1 MILLIFI
8 HNNFVFQNSSVR
20 IFTWTLIEGQLTMSS
35 TVIGIPREIKTDER
49 RVSLTPKAAEMII
62 NNGNKVVVQS
72 GAGEGAGFENTQ
84 YEKAGA
90 KIVETAE
97 DVFKES
103 KIIVKVKEPQE
114 NERRLLTPEHT
125 LFTYLH
131 LAADKKQT
139 EDLISSNS
147 TCIAFETVTDDK
159 GSLPLLTPMSAI
171 AGRMSIQAGAHC
183 LEAKQGGTGVLL
195 AGAPGAEPGKVVVI
209 GCGVVGSNA
218 VEIAVGM
225 GAEVIVLDRDQKIL
239 DSMDEKYSGKVK
251 TIFSNE
257 SDLVAEVLNADLII
271 GAVLLPGA
279 KAPKLVN
286 KKMVS
291 EMKPG
296 SVIVDVAIDQGGCV
310 ETAHPTTHSDPTF
323 VIDGVVHYCVA
334 NMPGAVPR
342 TATISL
348 TNTILPY
355 VLTLASEGVREALVS
370 NPNFLKGLNVC
381 AGKICEPS
389 VSETHNL
396 DYMDPAEALSLSL
409 N

>member
-1 MILLIFI
+1 
-8 HNNFVFQNSSVR
+8 
-20 IFTWTLIEGQLTMSS
+20 MSS
-35 TVIGIPREIKTDER
+35 TVIGIPTEIKTDER
-49 RVSLTPKAAEMII
+49 RVSLTPMAVGEITS
-62 NNGNKVVVQS
+62 NGSQVVVQS
-72 GAGEGAGFENTQ
+72 GAGEGAGFGNNQ

-114 NERRLLTPEHT
+114 DERKLLTPEHT

-147 TCIAFETVTDDK
+147 TCIAFETVTDDQ

-183 LEAKQGGTGVLL
+183 LEAKQGGAGVLL
-195 AGAPGAEPGKVVVI
+195 AGAPGAEPGRVVVI

-239 DSMDEKYSGKVK
+239 DSIDEKYSRKVK
-251 TIFSNE
+251 TVFSNE
-257 SDLVAEVLNADLII
+257 SDLVSEVLKADLTI

-286 KKMVS
+286 KEMVS
-291 EMKPG
+291 EMKSG

-323 VIDGVVHYCVA
+323 IIDEVVHYCVA

-355 VLTLASEGVREALVS
+355 VLTLASEGVKEALVS
-370 NPNFLKGLNVC
+370 NPNFLNGLNIH
-381 AGKICEPS
+381 AGKICEPA
-389 VSETHNL
+389 VAEAHNL

-409 N
+409 G

>member
-1 MILLIFI
+1 
-8 HNNFVFQNSSVR
+8 
-20 IFTWTLIEGQLTMSS
+20 MSS
-35 TVIGIPREIKTDER
+35 TVIGIPTEIKTDER
-49 RVSLTPKAAEMII
+49 RVSLTPMAVGEITS
-62 NNGNKVVVQS
+62 NGSQVVVQS
-72 GAGEGAGFENTQ
+72 GAGEGAGFGNNQ

-114 NERRLLTPEHT
+114 GERKLLTPEHT

-147 TCIAFETVTDDK
+147 TCIAFETVSDDR

-183 LEAKQGGTGVLL
+183 LEAKQGGAGVLL
-195 AGAPGAEPGKVVVI
+195 AGAPGAEPGRVVVI

-225 GAEVIVLDRDQKIL
+225 GAEVIVLDRDQKTL
-239 DSMDEKYSGKVK
+239 DSIDEKYSGKVK
-251 TIFSNE
+251 TVFSNE
-257 SDLVAEVLNADLII
+257 SDLVSEVLKADLTI

-286 KKMVS
+286 KEMVS

-323 VIDGVVHYCVA
+323 VIDEVVHYCVA

-355 VLTLASEGVREALVS
+355 VLTLASEGVKEALVS
-370 NPNFLKGLNVC
+370 NPNFLNGLNIH
-381 AGKICEPS
+381 AGKICEPA
-389 VSETHNL
+389 VAEAHNL

>member
-1 MILLIFI
+1 
-8 HNNFVFQNSSVR
+8 
-20 IFTWTLIEGQLTMSS
+20 MSS
-35 TVIGIPREIKTDER
+35 TVIGIPTEIKTDER
-49 RVSLTPKAAEMII
+49 RVSLTPMAVGEITS
-62 NNGNKVVVQS
+62 NGSQVVVQS
-72 GAGEGAGFENTQ
+72 GAGEGAGFSNNQ

-114 NERRLLTPEHT
+114 NERKLLTPEHT

-147 TCIAFETVTDDK
+147 TCIAFETVTDDQ

-183 LEAKQGGTGVLL
+183 LEAKQGGAGVLL
-195 AGAPGAEPGKVVVI
+195 AGAPGAEPGRVVVI

-225 GAEVIVLDRDQKIL
+225 GAEVIVLDRDQKTL
-239 DSMDEKYSGKVK
+239 DSIDEKYSRKVK
-251 TIFSNE
+251 TVFSNE
-257 SDLVAEVLNADLII
+257 SDLVSEVLKADLTI

-286 KKMVS
+286 KEMVS
-291 EMKPG
+291 EMKSG

-323 VIDGVVHYCVA
+323 VIDEVVHYCVA

-355 VLTLASEGVREALVS
+355 VLTLASEGVKEALVS
-370 NPNFLKGLNVC
+370 NPNFLNGLNIH
-381 AGKICEPS
+381 AGKICEPA
-389 VSETHNL
+389 VAEAHNL
-396 DYMDPAEALSLSL
+396 DYIDPAGALSLSL

>member
-1 MILLIFI
+1 
-8 HNNFVFQNSSVR
+8 
-20 IFTWTLIEGQLTMSS
+20 MSS
-35 TVIGIPREIKTDER
+35 TIIGIPTEIKTDER
-49 RVSLTPKAAEMII
+49 RVSLTPNAVEEITSK
-62 NNGNKVVVQS
+62 GSQVVVQS
-72 GAGEGAGFENTQ
+72 GAGGGAGFDNNQ

-114 NERRLLTPEHT
+114 DERKLLTPEHT

-147 TCIAFETVTDDK
+147 TCIAFETVTDDQ

-183 LEAKQGGTGVLL
+183 LEARQGGNGVLL
-195 AGAPGAEPGKVVVI
+195 AGAPGAGPGRVVVI

-239 DSMDEKYSGKVK
+239 DSIDEKYSGKVK

-257 SDLVAEVLNADLII
+257 SNLVSEVLKADLTI

-286 KKMVS
+286 KEMIS
-291 EMKPG
+291 EMKSG

-323 VIDGVVHYCVA
+323 VIDEVVHYCVA

-355 VLTLASEGVREALVS
+355 VLTLASEGVKDALVS
-370 NPNFLKGLNVC
+370 NSNFLKGLNVC
-381 AGKICEPS
+381 AGKICEPA
-389 VSETHNL
+389 VAEVHNL
-396 DYMDPAEALSLSL
+396 DYVDPAEALSFSM

>member
-1 MILLIFI
+1 
-8 HNNFVFQNSSVR
+8 
-20 IFTWTLIEGQLTMSS
+20 MSS
-35 TVIGIPREIKTDER
+35 TVIGIPTEIKTDEK
-49 RVSLTPKAAEMII
+49 RVSLTPKEAEKII
-62 NNGNKVVVQS
+62 SNGNKVVVQS
-72 GAGEGAGFENTQ
+72 GAGEGAGFDNNQ

-114 NERRLLTPEHT
+114 NERKLLTPEHT

-147 TCIAFETVTDDK
+147 TCIAFETVTDDQ

-195 AGAPGAEPGKVVVI
+195 AGAPGAEPGRVLVI

-257 SDLVAEVLNADLII
+257 SDLVSEVLNADLVI

-355 VLTLASEGVREALVS
+355 VLTLASEGVRGALVS
-370 NPNFLKGLNVC
+370 NPNFLNGLNVC

-396 DYMDPAEALSLSL
+396 DYMNPTEALFLSL

>member
-1 MILLIFI
+1 
-8 HNNFVFQNSSVR
+8 
-20 IFTWTLIEGQLTMSS
+20 
-35 TVIGIPREIKTDER
+35 
-49 RVSLTPKAAEMII
+49 
-62 NNGNKVVVQS
+62 
-72 GAGEGAGFENTQ
+72 
-84 YEKAGA
+84 
-90 KIVETAE
+90 
-97 DVFKES
+97 
-103 KIIVKVKEPQE
+103 VKVKEPQE
-114 NERRLLTPEHT
+114 DERKLLTPEHT

-147 TCIAFETVTDDK
+147 TCIAFETVTDDQ

-183 LEAKQGGTGVLL
+183 LETRQGGAGVLL
-195 AGAPGAEPGKVVVI
+195 AGAPGAEPGRVVVI

-225 GAEVIVLDRDQKIL
+225 GAEVIVLDRDQKTL
-239 DSMDEKYSGKVK
+239 DSIDEKYSRKVK
-251 TIFSNE
+251 TVFSNE
-257 SDLVAEVLNADLII
+257 SDLVSEVLKADLTI

-286 KKMVS
+286 KEMVS
-291 EMKPG
+291 EMKSG

-323 VIDGVVHYCVA
+323 IIDEVVHYCVA

-355 VLTLASEGVREALVS
+355 VLTLASEGVKEALVS
-370 NPNFLKGLNVC
+370 NPNFLNGLNIH
-381 AGKICEPS
+381 AGKICEPA
-389 VSETHNL
+389 VAEAHNL

-409 N
+409 G

>member
-1 MILLIFI
+1 MP
-8 HNNFVFQNSSVR
+8 
-20 IFTWTLIEGQLTMSS
+20 S
-35 TVIGIPREIKTDER
+35 TVIGIPTEIKTDER
-49 RVSLTPKAAEMII
+49 RVSLTPMAVGEITS
-62 NNGNKVVVQS
+62 NGSQVVVQS
-72 GAGEGAGFENTQ
+72 GAGEGAGFGNNQ

-90 KIVETAE
+90 KVVETAE

-114 NERRLLTPEHT
+114 NERKLLTPEHT

-147 TCIAFETVTDDK
+147 TCIAFETVTDDQ

-183 LEAKQGGTGVLL
+183 LEARQGGTGVLL
-195 AGAPGAEPGKVVVI
+195 AGAPGAEPGRVVVI

-225 GAEVIVLDRDQKIL
+225 GAEVIVLDRDQKVL
-239 DSMDEKYSGKVK
+239 DSIDEKYSRKVK
-251 TIFSNE
+251 TVFSNE
-257 SDLVAEVLNADLII
+257 SDLVSEVLKADLTI

-286 KKMVS
+286 KEMVS
-291 EMKPG
+291 EMKSG

-310 ETAHPTTHSDPTF
+310 ETARPTTHSDPTF
-323 VIDGVVHYCVA
+323 VIDEVVHYCVA

-355 VLTLASEGVREALVS
+355 VLTLASEGVKEALVS
-370 NPNFLKGLNVC
+370 NPNFLNGLNIH
-381 AGKICEPS
+381 AGKICEPA
-389 VSETHNL
+389 VAEAHNL
-396 DYMDPAEALSLSL
+396 DYIDPAGALSLSL

>member
-1 MILLIFI
+1 
-8 HNNFVFQNSSVR
+8 
-20 IFTWTLIEGQLTMSS
+20 MSS
-35 TVIGIPREIKTDER
+35 TVIGIPTEIKTDER
-49 RVSLTPKAAEMII
+49 RVSLTPMAVGEITS
-62 NNGNKVVVQS
+62 NGSQVVVQS
-72 GAGEGAGFENTQ
+72 GAGEGAGFSNNQ

-114 NERRLLTPEHT
+114 DERNLLTPEHT

-147 TCIAFETVTDDK
+147 TCIAFETVTDDQ

-183 LEAKQGGTGVLL
+183 LEARQGGAGVLL
-195 AGAPGAEPGKVVVI
+195 AGAPGAEPGRVVVI

-225 GAEVIVLDRDQKIL
+225 GAEVIVLDRDQKTL
-239 DSMDEKYSGKVK
+239 DSIDEKYSGKVK
-251 TIFSNE
+251 TVFSNE
-257 SDLVAEVLNADLII
+257 NDLVSEVLKADLTI

-286 KKMVS
+286 KEMVS
-291 EMKPG
+291 EMKSG

-323 VIDGVVHYCVA
+323 VIDEVVHYCVA

-355 VLTLASEGVREALVS
+355 VLTLASEGVKESLVS
-370 NPNFLKGLNVC
+370 NPNFLNGLNIH
-381 AGKICEPS
+381 AGKICEPA
-389 VSETHNL
+389 VAEAHNL
-396 DYMDPAEALSLSL
+396 DYMDPAEALSLPS

>member
-1 MILLIFI
+1 
-8 HNNFVFQNSSVR
+8 
-20 IFTWTLIEGQLTMSS
+20 MSS
-35 TVIGIPREIKTDER
+35 TVIGIPTEIKTDER
-49 RVSLTPKAAEMII
+49 RVSLTPMAVGEITS
-62 NNGNKVVVQS
+62 NGSQVVVQS
-72 GAGEGAGFENTQ
+72 GAGEGAGFGNNQ

-114 NERRLLTPEHT
+114 GERELLTSEHA

-147 TCIAFETVTDDK
+147 TCIAFETVTDDE

-183 LEAKQGGTGVLL
+183 LEAKQGGAGVLL
-195 AGAPGAEPGKVVVI
+195 AGAPGAEPGRVVVI

-225 GAEVIVLDRDQKIL
+225 GAEVIVLDRDQKTL
-239 DSMDEKYSGKVK
+239 DSIDEKYSGKVK
-251 TIFSNE
+251 TVFSNE
-257 SDLVAEVLNADLII
+257 SDLVSEVLKADLTI

-286 KKMVS
+286 KEMVS
-291 EMKPG
+291 EMKSG

-310 ETAHPTTHSDPTF
+310 ETARPTTHSDPTF
-323 VIDGVVHYCVA
+323 IVDEVVHYCVA

-355 VLTLASEGVREALVS
+355 VLTLASEGVKEALVS
-370 NPNFLKGLNVC
+370 NPNFLNGLNIH
-381 AGKICEPS
+381 AGQICES
-389 VSETHNL
+389 AVAEAHNL
-396 DYMDPAEALSLSL
+396 DYVDPTEALSRL
-409 N
+409 

>member
-1 MILLIFI
+1 
-8 HNNFVFQNSSVR
+8 
-20 IFTWTLIEGQLTMSS
+20 MSS
-35 TVIGIPREIKTDER
+35 TVIGIPTEIKTDER
-49 RVSLTPKAAEMII
+49 RVSLTPMAVGEITS
-62 NNGNKVVVQS
+62 NGSQVVVQS
-72 GAGEGAGFENTQ
+72 GAGEGAGFSNNQ

-114 NERRLLTPEHT
+114 DERNLLTPEHT

-147 TCIAFETVTDDK
+147 TCIAFETVTDDQ

-183 LEAKQGGTGVLL
+183 LEARQGGAGVLL
-195 AGAPGAEPGKVVVI
+195 AGAPGAEPGRVVVI

-225 GAEVIVLDRDQKIL
+225 GAEVIVLDRDQKTL
-239 DSMDEKYSGKVK
+239 DYIDEKYSGKVK
-251 TIFSNE
+251 TVFSNE
-257 SDLVAEVLNADLII
+257 NDLVSEVLKADLTI

-286 KKMVS
+286 KEMVS
-291 EMKPG
+291 EMKSG

-323 VIDGVVHYCVA
+323 VIDEVVHYCVA

-355 VLTLASEGVREALVS
+355 VLTLASEGVKESLVS
-370 NPNFLKGLNVC
+370 NPNFLNGLNIH
-381 AGKICEPS
+381 AGKICEPA
-389 VSETHNL
+389 VAEAHNL

>member
-1 MILLIFI
+1 
-8 HNNFVFQNSSVR
+8 
-20 IFTWTLIEGQLTMSS
+20 MSS
-35 TVIGIPREIKTDER
+35 TVIGIPTEIKTDER
-49 RVSLTPKAAEMII
+49 RVSLTPMAVGEITS
-62 NNGNKVVVQS
+62 NGSQVVVQS
-72 GAGEGAGFENTQ
+72 GAGEGAGFGNNQ

-114 NERRLLTPEHT
+114 GERKLLTPEHT

-147 TCIAFETVTDDK
+147 TCIAFETVTDDQ

-183 LEAKQGGTGVLL
+183 LEARQGGAGVLL
-195 AGAPGAEPGKVVVI
+195 AGAPGAEPGRVVVI

-225 GAEVIVLDRDQKIL
+225 GAEVIVLDRDQKTL
-239 DSMDEKYSGKVK
+239 DSIDEKYSGKVK
-251 TIFSNE
+251 TVFSNE
-257 SDLVAEVLNADLII
+257 NDLVSEVLKADLTI

-286 KKMVS
+286 KEMVS
-291 EMKPG
+291 EMKSG

-323 VIDGVVHYCVA
+323 VIDEVVHYCVA

-355 VLTLASEGVREALVS
+355 VLTLASEGVKESLVS
-370 NPNFLKGLNVC
+370 NPNFLNGLNIH
-381 AGKICEPS
+381 AGKICEPA
-389 VSETHNL
+389 VAEAHNL

>member
-1 MILLIFI
+1 
-8 HNNFVFQNSSVR
+8 
-20 IFTWTLIEGQLTMSS
+20 MSS
-35 TVIGIPREIKTDER
+35 TVIGIPTEIKTDER
-49 RVSLTPKAAEMII
+49 RVSLTPMAVGEITS
-62 NNGNKVVVQS
+62 NGSQVVVQS
-72 GAGEGAGFENTQ
+72 GAGEGAGFGNNQ

-114 NERRLLTPEHT
+114 DERKLLTPEHT

-147 TCIAFETVTDDK
+147 TCIAFETVTDDQ

-183 LEAKQGGTGVLL
+183 LEAKQGGAGVLL
-195 AGAPGAEPGKVVVI
+195 AGAPGAEPGRVVVI

-239 DSMDEKYSGKVK
+239 DSIDEKYSRKVK
-251 TIFSNE
+251 TVFSNE
-257 SDLVAEVLNADLII
+257 SDLVSEVLKADLTI

-286 KKMVS
+286 KEMVS
-291 EMKPG
+291 EMKSG

-323 VIDGVVHYCVA
+323 IIDEVVHYCVA

-355 VLTLASEGVREALVS
+355 VLTLASEGVKEALVS
-370 NPNFLKGLNVC
+370 NPNFLNGLNVH
-381 AGKICEPS
+381 AGKICEPA
-389 VSETHNL
+389 VAEAHNL

-409 N
+409 S

>member
-1 MILLIFI
+1 MP
-8 HNNFVFQNSSVR
+8 
-20 IFTWTLIEGQLTMSS
+20 S
-35 TVIGIPREIKTDER
+35 TVIGIPTEIKTDER
-49 RVSLTPKAAEMII
+49 RVSLTPMAVGEITS
-62 NNGNKVVVQS
+62 NGSQVVVQS
-72 GAGEGAGFENTQ
+72 GAGEGAGFGNNQ

-90 KIVETAE
+90 KVVETAE

-114 NERRLLTPEHT
+114 NERKLLTPEHT

-147 TCIAFETVTDDK
+147 TCIAFETVTDDQ

-183 LEAKQGGTGVLL
+183 LEARQGGAGVLL
-195 AGAPGAEPGKVVVI
+195 AGAPGAEPGRVVVI

-225 GAEVIVLDRDQKIL
+225 GAEVIVLDRDQKTL
-239 DSMDEKYSGKVK
+239 DSIDEKYSRKVK
-251 TIFSNE
+251 TVFSNE
-257 SDLVAEVLNADLII
+257 SDLVSEVLKADLTI

-286 KKMVS
+286 KEMVS
-291 EMKPG
+291 EMKSG

-310 ETAHPTTHSDPTF
+310 ETARPTTHSDPTF
-323 VIDGVVHYCVA
+323 VIDEVVHYCVA

-355 VLTLASEGVREALVS
+355 VLTLASEGVKEALVS
-370 NPNFLKGLNVC
+370 NPNFLNGLNIH
-381 AGKICEPS
+381 AGKICEPA
-389 VSETHNL
+389 VAEAPNL
-396 DYMDPAEALSLSL
+396 DYIDPAGALSLSL

>member
-1 MILLIFI
+1 
-8 HNNFVFQNSSVR
+8 
-20 IFTWTLIEGQLTMSS
+20 MSS
-35 TVIGIPREIKTDER
+35 TVIGIPTEIKTDER
-49 RVSLTPKAAEMII
+49 RVSLTPMAVGEITS
-62 NNGNKVVVQS
+62 NGSQVVVQS
-72 GAGEGAGFENTQ
+72 GAGEGAGFSNNQ

-114 NERRLLTPEHT
+114 DERNLLTPEHT

-147 TCIAFETVTDDK
+147 TCIAFETVTDDQ

-183 LEAKQGGTGVLL
+183 LETRQGGAGVLL
-195 AGAPGAEPGKVVVI
+195 AGAPGAEPGRVVVI

-225 GAEVIVLDRDQKIL
+225 GAEVIVLDRDQKTL
-239 DSMDEKYSGKVK
+239 DSIDEKYSGKVK
-251 TIFSNE
+251 TVFSNE
-257 SDLVAEVLNADLII
+257 NDLVSEVLKADLTI

-286 KKMVS
+286 KEMVS
-291 EMKPG
+291 EMKSG

-323 VIDGVVHYCVA
+323 VIDEVVHYCVA

-355 VLTLASEGVREALVS
+355 VLTLASEGVKEALVS
-370 NPNFLKGLNVC
+370 NPNFLNGLNIH
-381 AGKICEPS
+381 AGKICEPA
-389 VSETHNL
+389 VAEAHNL
-396 DYMDPAEALSLSL
+396 DYMDPAEALSLPL

>member
-1 MILLIFI
+1 
-8 HNNFVFQNSSVR
+8 
-20 IFTWTLIEGQLTMSS
+20 MSS
-35 TVIGIPREIKTDER
+35 TVIGIPTEIKTDER
-49 RVSLTPKAAEMII
+49 RVSLTPMAVGEITS
-62 NNGNKVVVQS
+62 NGSQVVVQS
-72 GAGEGAGFENTQ
+72 GAGEGAGFGNNQ

-114 NERRLLTPEHT
+114 GERELLTSEHA

-147 TCIAFETVTDDK
+147 TCIAFETVTDDE

-183 LEAKQGGTGVLL
+183 LEAKQGGAGVLL
-195 AGAPGAEPGKVVVI
+195 AGAPGAEPGRVVVI

-225 GAEVIVLDRDQKIL
+225 GAEVIVLDRDQKTL
-239 DSMDEKYSGKVK
+239 DSIDEKYSGKVK
-251 TIFSNE
+251 TVFSNE
-257 SDLVAEVLNADLII
+257 SDLVSEVLKADLTI

-286 KKMVS
+286 KEMVS
-291 EMKPG
+291 EMKSG

-310 ETAHPTTHSDPTF
+310 ETARPTTHSDPTF
-323 VIDGVVHYCVA
+323 IVDEVVHYCVA
-334 NMPGAVPR
+334 NMPGAVTR
-342 TATISL
+342 TATNSL

-355 VLTLASEGVREALVS
+355 VLTLASEGVKEALVS
-370 NPNFLKGLNVC
+370 NPNFLNGLNIH
-381 AGKICEPS
+381 AGQICES
-389 VSETHNL
+389 AVAEAHNL
-396 DYMDPAEALSLSL
+396 DYMDPTEALSRL
-409 N
+409 

>member
-1 MILLIFI
+1 
-8 HNNFVFQNSSVR
+8 
-20 IFTWTLIEGQLTMSS
+20 MSS
-35 TVIGIPREIKTDER
+35 TVIGIPTEIKTDER
-49 RVSLTPKAAEMII
+49 RVSLTPMAVGEITS
-62 NNGNKVVVQS
+62 NGSQVVVQS
-72 GAGEGAGFENTQ
+72 GAGEGAGFSNNQ

-114 NERRLLTPEHT
+114 DERNLLTPEHT

-147 TCIAFETVTDDK
+147 TCIAFETVTDDQ

-183 LEAKQGGTGVLL
+183 LEARQGGAGVLL
-195 AGAPGAEPGKVVVI
+195 AGAPGAEPGRVVVI

-225 GAEVIVLDRDQKIL
+225 GAEVIVLDRDQKTL
-239 DSMDEKYSGKVK
+239 DSIDEKYSGKVK
-251 TIFSNE
+251 TVFSNE
-257 SDLVAEVLNADLII
+257 NDLVSEVLKADLTI

-286 KKMVS
+286 KEMVS
-291 EMKPG
+291 EMKSG

-323 VIDGVVHYCVA
+323 VIDEVVHYCVA

-355 VLTLASEGVREALVS
+355 VLTLASEGVKESLVS
-370 NPNFLKGLNVC
+370 NPNFLNGLNIH
-381 AGKICEPS
+381 AGKICEPA
-389 VSETHNL
+389 VAEAHNL
-396 DYMDPAEALSLSL
+396 DYMDPAEALSLPL

>member
-1 MILLIFI
+1 
-8 HNNFVFQNSSVR
+8 
-20 IFTWTLIEGQLTMSS
+20 MSS
-35 TVIGIPREIKTDER
+35 TVIGIPAEIKTDER
-49 RVSLTPKAAEMII
+49 RVSLTPMAVGEIT
-62 NNGNKVVVQS
+62 NNGSQVVVQS
-72 GAGEGAGFENTQ
+72 GAGEGAGFDNNQ

-103 KIIVKVKEPQE
+103 KLIVKVKEPQE
-114 NERRLLTPEHT
+114 NECKLLTPEHT

-139 EDLISSNS
+139 DDLMSSNS
-147 TCIAFETVTDDK
+147 TCIAFETVTDDQ

-183 LEAKQGGTGVLL
+183 LEARQGGTGVLL
-195 AGAPGAEPGKVVVI
+195 AGAPGAEPGRVVVL

-225 GAEVIVLDRDQKIL
+225 GAEVIVLDRNQKIL
-239 DSMDEKYSGKVK
+239 DVIDEKYSGKVK

-257 SDLVAEVLNADLII
+257 SDLVSEVLKADLTI

-286 KKMVS
+286 KEMVS

-323 VIDGVVHYCVA
+323 VIDEVVHYCVA

-355 VLTLASEGVREALVS
+355 VLTLANEGVKEALIS
-370 NPNFLKGLNVC
+370 NSNFMNGLNIC
-381 AGKICEPS
+381 AGKICEPA
-389 VSETHNL
+389 VAEVHNL
-396 DYMDPAEALSLSL
+396 DYVDPTEALSLSL

>member
-1 MILLIFI
+1 M
-8 HNNFVFQNSSVR
+8 R

-49 RVSLTPKAAEMII
+49 RVSLTPEAAEMII

-147 TCIAFETVTDDK
+147 TCIAFETVTDDQ

-209 GCGVVGSNA
+209 GCGVVGSMA

-225 GAEVIVLDRDQKIL
+225 GAGVIVLDRDPKIL
-239 DSMDEKYSGKVK
+239 DSMDENYYGKVK
-251 TIFSNE
+251 TIFSDE
-257 SDLVAEVLNADLII
+257 TDIVAEVLNADLI
-271 GAVLLPGA
+271 
-279 KAPKLVN
+279 
-286 KKMVS
+286 
-291 EMKPG
+291 
-296 SVIVDVAIDQGGCV
+296 
-310 ETAHPTTHSDPTF
+310 
-323 VIDGVVHYCVA
+323 
-334 NMPGAVPR
+334 
-342 TATISL
+342 
-348 TNTILPY
+348 
-355 VLTLASEGVREALVS
+355 
-370 NPNFLKGLNVC
+370 
-381 AGKICEPS
+381 
-389 VSETHNL
+389 
-396 DYMDPAEALSLSL
+396 
-409 N
+409 

>member
-1 MILLIFI
+1 
-8 HNNFVFQNSSVR
+8 
-20 IFTWTLIEGQLTMSS
+20 MSS
-35 TVIGIPREIKTDER
+35 TVIGIPTEIKTDER
-49 RVSLTPKAAEMII
+49 RVSLTPMAVGEITS
-62 NNGNKVVVQS
+62 NGSQVVVQS
-72 GAGEGAGFENTQ
+72 GAGEGAGFGNNQ

-114 NERRLLTPEHT
+114 DERKLLTPEHT

-147 TCIAFETVTDDK
+147 TCIAFETVTDDQ

-183 LEAKQGGTGVLL
+183 LEAKQGGAGVLL
-195 AGAPGAEPGKVVVI
+195 AGAPGAEPGRVVVI

-225 GAEVIVLDRDQKIL
+225 GAEVIVLDRDQKVL
-239 DSMDEKYSGKVK
+239 DSIDEKYSRKVK
-251 TIFSNE
+251 TVFSNE
-257 SDLVAEVLNADLII
+257 SDLVSEVLKADLTI

-286 KKMVS
+286 KEMVS
-291 EMKPG
+291 EMKSG

-323 VIDGVVHYCVA
+323 IIDEVVHYCVA

-355 VLTLASEGVREALVS
+355 VLTLASEGVKEALVS
-370 NPNFLKGLNVC
+370 NPNFLNGLNVH
-381 AGKICEPS
+381 AGKICEPA
-389 VSETHNL
+389 VAEAHNL

-409 N
+409 G

>member
-1 MILLIFI
+1 
-8 HNNFVFQNSSVR
+8 
-20 IFTWTLIEGQLTMSS
+20 MSS
-35 TVIGIPREIKTDER
+35 TVIGIPTEIKTDER
-49 RVSLTPKAAEMII
+49 RVSLTPMAVGEITS
-62 NNGNKVVVQS
+62 NGSQVVVQS
-72 GAGEGAGFENTQ
+72 GAGEGAGFGNNQ

-114 NERRLLTPEHT
+114 GERELLTSEHA

-147 TCIAFETVTDDK
+147 TCIAFETVTDDE

-183 LEAKQGGTGVLL
+183 LEAKQGGAGVLL
-195 AGAPGAEPGKVVVI
+195 AGAPGAEPGRVVVS

-218 VEIAVGM
+218 VESAVGM
-225 GAEVIVLDRDQKIL
+225 GAEVIVLDRDQKTL
-239 DSMDEKYSGKVK
+239 DSIDEKYSGKVK
-251 TIFSNE
+251 TVFSNE
-257 SDLVAEVLNADLII
+257 SDLVSEVLKADLTI

-286 KKMVS
+286 KEMVS
-291 EMKPG
+291 EMKSG

-310 ETAHPTTHSDPTF
+310 ETARPTTHSDPTF
-323 VIDGVVHYCVA
+323 IVDEVVHYCVA

-355 VLTLASEGVREALVS
+355 VLTLASEGVKEALVS
-370 NPNFLKGLNVC
+370 NPNFLNGLNIH
-381 AGKICEPS
+381 AGQICES
-389 VSETHNL
+389 AVAEAHNL
-396 DYMDPAEALSLSL
+396 DYMDPTEALSRL
-409 N
+409 

>member
-1 MILLIFI
+1 M
-8 HNNFVFQNSSVR
+8 V
-20 IFTWTLIEGQLTMSS
+20 S
-35 TVIGIPREIKTDER
+35 TVIGIPTEIKTDEK
-49 RVSLTPKAAEMII
+49 RVSLTPMAVEEITSI
-62 NNGNKVVVQS
+62 GTQVVVQS
-72 GAGEGAGFENTQ
+72 GAGEGAGFENKQ

-90 KIVETAE
+90 KIVDTAE
-97 DVFKES
+97 DVFKDS
-103 KIIVKVKEPQE
+103 RLIVKVKEPQE
-114 NERRLLTPEHT
+114 DERKMLTSEHT

-139 EDLISSNS
+139 DDLISSNS
-147 TCIAFETVTDDK
+147 TCIAFETVTDDQ

-171 AGRMSIQAGAHC
+171 AGRMSVQAGAHC
-183 LEAKQGGTGVLL
+183 LEARQGGEGVLL
-195 AGAPGAEPGKVVVI
+195 AGAPGAEPGRVVVL

-218 VEIAVGM
+218 VQIAVGM

-239 DSMDEKYSGKVK
+239 DSIDKKYSGKVK

-257 SDLVAEVLNADLII
+257 SDLVSEVLKADLTI

-286 KKMVS
+286 KEMVS
-291 EMKPG
+291 EMKSG

-323 VIDGVVHYCVA
+323 VIDDVVHYCVA

-355 VLTLASEGVREALVS
+355 VLNLASVGVKEALVS
-370 NPNFLKGLNVC
+370 DSNFLNGLNVC
-381 AGKICEPS
+381 GGKICEPA
-389 VSETHNL
+389 VAEVHDL
-396 DYMDPAEALSLSL
+396 DYMDPAEALSMSL

>member
-1 MILLIFI
+1 
-8 HNNFVFQNSSVR
+8 
-20 IFTWTLIEGQLTMSS
+20 MSS
-35 TVIGIPREIKTDER
+35 TVIGIPTEIKTDER
-49 RVSLTPKAAEMII
+49 RVSLTPMAVGEITS
-62 NNGNKVVVQS
+62 NGSQVVVQS
-72 GAGEGAGFENTQ
+72 GAGEGAGFSNNQ

-90 KIVETAE
+90 KIVETAQ

-114 NERRLLTPEHT
+114 DERNLLTPEHT

-147 TCIAFETVTDDK
+147 TCIAFETVTDDQ

-183 LEAKQGGTGVLL
+183 LEARQGGAGVLL
-195 AGAPGAEPGKVVVI
+195 AGAPGAEPGRVVVI

-225 GAEVIVLDRDQKIL
+225 GAEVIVLDRDQKTL
-239 DSMDEKYSGKVK
+239 DSIDEKYSGKVK
-251 TIFSNE
+251 TVFSNE
-257 SDLVAEVLNADLII
+257 NDLVSEVLKADLTI

-286 KKMVS
+286 KEMVS
-291 EMKPG
+291 EMKSG

-323 VIDGVVHYCVA
+323 VIDEVVHYCVA

-355 VLTLASEGVREALVS
+355 VLTLASEGVKESLVS
-370 NPNFLKGLNVC
+370 NPNFLNGLNIH
-381 AGKICEPS
+381 AGKICEPA
-389 VSETHNL
+389 VAEAHNL
-396 DYMDPAEALSLSL
+396 DYMDPAEALSLPL

>member
-1 MILLIFI
+1 
-8 HNNFVFQNSSVR
+8 
-20 IFTWTLIEGQLTMSS
+20 MSS
-35 TVIGIPREIKTDER
+35 TVIGIPTEIKTDER
-49 RVSLTPKAAEMII
+49 RVSLTPMAVGEITS
-62 NNGNKVVVQS
+62 NGSQVVVQS
-72 GAGEGAGFENTQ
+72 GAGEGAGFSNNQ

-114 NERRLLTPEHT
+114 GERKLLTPEHT

-147 TCIAFETVTDDK
+147 TCIAFETVTDDQ

-183 LEAKQGGTGVLL
+183 LETRQGGAGVLL
-195 AGAPGAEPGKVVVI
+195 AGAPGAEPGRVVVI

-225 GAEVIVLDRDQKIL
+225 GAEVIVLDRDQKTL
-239 DSMDEKYSGKVK
+239 DSIDEKYSGKVK
-251 TIFSNE
+251 TVFSNE
-257 SDLVAEVLNADLII
+257 NDLVSEVLKADLTI

-286 KKMVS
+286 KEMVS
-291 EMKPG
+291 EMKSG

-323 VIDGVVHYCVA
+323 VIDEVVHYCVA

-355 VLTLASEGVREALVS
+355 VLTLASEGVKESLVS
-370 NPNFLKGLNVC
+370 NPNFLNGLNIH
-381 AGKICEPS
+381 AGKICEPA
-389 VSETHNL
+389 VAEAHNL
-396 DYMDPAEALSLSL
+396 DYMDPAEALSLSF

>member
-1 MILLIFI
+1 M
-8 HNNFVFQNSSVR
+8 R

-147 TCIAFETVTDDK
+147 TCIAFETVTDDQ

-257 SDLVAEVLNADLII
+257 SDLVSEVLNADLVI

-334 NMPGAVPR
+334 NMPGGVPR
-342 TATISL
+342 TSTMALNKAT
-348 TNTILPY
+348 LPLLIKLADQGY
-355 VLTLASEGVREALVS
+355 KKTLQENKNYLA
-370 NPNFLKGLNVC
+370 GLNVYK
-381 AGKICEPS
+381 GKITFKGVAEAFKLNY
-389 VSETHNL
+389 T
-396 DYMDPAEALSLSL
+396 PAEKALQE
-409 N
+409 

>member
-1 MILLIFI
+1 
-8 HNNFVFQNSSVR
+8 
-20 IFTWTLIEGQLTMSS
+20 MSS
-35 TVIGIPREIKTDER
+35 TVIGIPTEIKTDER
-49 RVSLTPKAAEMII
+49 RVSLTPMAVGEITS
-62 NNGNKVVVQS
+62 NGSQVVVQS
-72 GAGEGAGFENTQ
+72 GAGEGAGFSNNQ

-114 NERRLLTPEHT
+114 DERNLLTPEHT

-147 TCIAFETVTDDK
+147 TCIAFETVTDDQ

-183 LEAKQGGTGVLL
+183 LESRQGGAGVLL
-195 AGAPGAEPGKVVVI
+195 AGAPGAEPGRVVVI

-225 GAEVIVLDRDQKIL
+225 GAEVIVLDRDQKTL
-239 DSMDEKYSGKVK
+239 DSIDEKYSGKVK
-251 TIFSNE
+251 TVFSNE
-257 SDLVAEVLNADLII
+257 NDLVSEVLKADLTI

-286 KKMVS
+286 KEMVS
-291 EMKPG
+291 EMKSG

-323 VIDGVVHYCVA
+323 VIDEVVHYCVA

-355 VLTLASEGVREALVS
+355 VLTLASEGVKESLVS
-370 NPNFLKGLNVC
+370 NPNFLNGLNIH
-381 AGKICEPS
+381 AGKICEPA
-389 VSETHNL
+389 VAEAHNL
-396 DYMDPAEALSLSL
+396 DYMDPAEALSLPS

>member
-1 MILLIFI
+1 
-8 HNNFVFQNSSVR
+8 
-20 IFTWTLIEGQLTMSS
+20 MSS
-35 TVIGIPREIKTDER
+35 TVIGIPTEIKTDER
-49 RVSLTPKAAEMII
+49 RVSLTPMAVGEITS
-62 NNGNKVVVQS
+62 NGSQVVVQS
-72 GAGEGAGFENTQ
+72 GAGEGAGFSNNQ

-114 NERRLLTPEHT
+114 DERNLLTPEHT

-147 TCIAFETVTDDK
+147 TCIAFETVTDDQ

-183 LEAKQGGTGVLL
+183 LETRQGGAGVLL
-195 AGAPGAEPGKVVVI
+195 AGAPGAEPGRVVVI

-225 GAEVIVLDRDQKIL
+225 GAEVIVLDRDQKTL
-239 DSMDEKYSGKVK
+239 DSIDEKYSGKVK
-251 TIFSNE
+251 TVFSNE
-257 SDLVAEVLNADLII
+257 NDLVSEVLKADLTI

-286 KKMVS
+286 KEMVS
-291 EMKPG
+291 EMKSG

-323 VIDGVVHYCVA
+323 VIDEVVHYCVA

-355 VLTLASEGVREALVS
+355 VLTLASEGVKESLVS
-370 NPNFLKGLNVC
+370 NPNFLNGLNIH
-381 AGKICEPS
+381 AGKICEPA
-389 VSETHNL
+389 VAEAHNL
-396 DYMDPAEALSLSL
+396 DYMDPAEALSLPL

>member
-1 MILLIFI
+1 
-8 HNNFVFQNSSVR
+8 
-20 IFTWTLIEGQLTMSS
+20 MSS
-35 TVIGIPREIKTDER
+35 TVIGIPTEIKTDER
-49 RVSLTPKAAEMII
+49 RVSLTPMAVGEITS
-62 NNGNKVVVQS
+62 NGSQVVVQS
-72 GAGEGAGFENTQ
+72 GAGEGAGFDNNQ

-114 NERRLLTPEHT
+114 DERNLLTPEHT

-147 TCIAFETVTDDK
+147 TCIAFETVTDDQ

-183 LEAKQGGTGVLL
+183 LEARQGGAGVLL
-195 AGAPGAEPGKVVVI
+195 AGAPGAEPGRVVVI

-225 GAEVIVLDRDQKIL
+225 GAEVIVLDRDQKTL
-239 DSMDEKYSGKVK
+239 DSIDEKYSGKVK
-251 TIFSNE
+251 TVFSNE
-257 SDLVAEVLNADLII
+257 NDLVSEVLKADLTI

-286 KKMVS
+286 KEMVS
-291 EMKPG
+291 EMKSG

-323 VIDGVVHYCVA
+323 VIDEVVHYCVA

-355 VLTLASEGVREALVS
+355 VLTLASEGVKESLVS
-370 NPNFLKGLNVC
+370 NPNFLNGLNIH
-381 AGKICEPS
+381 AGKICEPA
-389 VSETHNL
+389 VAEAHNL
-396 DYMDPAEALSLSL
+396 DYMDPAEALSLPL

>member
-1 MILLIFI
+1 
-8 HNNFVFQNSSVR
+8 
-20 IFTWTLIEGQLTMSS
+20 MSS
-35 TVIGIPREIKTDER
+35 TVIGIPTEIKTDER
-49 RVSLTPKAAEMII
+49 RVSLTPMAVGEIT
-62 NNGNKVVVQS
+62 NNGSQVVVQS
-72 GAGEGAGFENTQ
+72 GAGEGAGFDNNQ

-103 KIIVKVKEPQE
+103 KLIVKVKEPQE
-114 NERRLLTPEHT
+114 NECKLLTPEHT

-139 EDLISSNS
+139 DDLMSSNS
-147 TCIAFETVTDDK
+147 TCIAFETVTDDQ

-183 LEAKQGGTGVLL
+183 LEARQGGTGVLL
-195 AGAPGAEPGKVVVI
+195 AGAPGAEPGRVVVL

-225 GAEVIVLDRDQKIL
+225 GAEVIVLDRNQKIL
-239 DSMDEKYSGKVK
+239 DVIDEKYSGKVK

-257 SDLVAEVLNADLII
+257 SDLVSEVLKADLTI

-286 KKMVS
+286 KEMVS

-323 VIDGVVHYCVA
+323 VIDEVVHYCVA

-355 VLTLASEGVREALVS
+355 VLTLANEGVKEALIS
-370 NPNFLKGLNVC
+370 NSNFMNGLNIC
-381 AGKICEPS
+381 AGKICEPT
-389 VSETHNL
+389 VAEVHKL
-396 DYMDPAEALSLSL
+396 DYVDPTEALSLSL

>member
-1 MILLIFI
+1 
-8 HNNFVFQNSSVR
+8 
-20 IFTWTLIEGQLTMSS
+20 MSS
-35 TVIGIPREIKTDER
+35 TVIGIPTEIKTDER
-49 RVSLTPKAAEMII
+49 RVSLTPMAVGEITS
-62 NNGNKVVVQS
+62 NGSQVVVQS
-72 GAGEGAGFENTQ
+72 GAGEGAGFGNNQ

-114 NERRLLTPEHT
+114 GERELLTSEHT

-147 TCIAFETVTDDK
+147 TCIAFETVTDDQ

-183 LEAKQGGTGVLL
+183 LEAKQGGAGVLL
-195 AGAPGAEPGKVVVI
+195 AGAPGAEPGRVVVI

-225 GAEVIVLDRDQKIL
+225 GAEVIVLDRDQKTL
-239 DSMDEKYSGKVK
+239 DSIDEKYSGKVK
-251 TIFSNE
+251 TVFSNE
-257 SDLVAEVLNADLII
+257 SDLVSEVLKADLTI

-286 KKMVS
+286 KEMVS
-291 EMKPG
+291 EMKSG

-323 VIDGVVHYCVA
+323 IVDEVVHYCVA

-355 VLTLASEGVREALVS
+355 VLTLASEGVKEALVS
-370 NPNFLKGLNVC
+370 NPNFLNGLNIH
-381 AGKICEPS
+381 AGQICEPA
-389 VSETHNL
+389 VAEAHNL
-396 DYMDPAEALSLSL
+396 DYMDPTEALSLSL

>member
-1 MILLIFI
+1 
-8 HNNFVFQNSSVR
+8 
-20 IFTWTLIEGQLTMSS
+20 MSS
-35 TVIGIPREIKTDER
+35 TVIGIPTEIKTDER
-49 RVSLTPKAAEMII
+49 RVSLTPMAVGEITS
-62 NNGNKVVVQS
+62 NGSQVVVQS
-72 GAGEGAGFENTQ
+72 GAGEGAGFGNNQ

-114 NERRLLTPEHT
+114 DERKLLTPEHT

-147 TCIAFETVTDDK
+147 TCIAFETVTDDQ

-183 LEAKQGGTGVLL
+183 LEAKQGGAGVLL
-195 AGAPGAEPGKVVVI
+195 AGAPGAEPGRVVVI

-225 GAEVIVLDRDQKIL
+225 GAEVIVLDRDQKTL
-239 DSMDEKYSGKVK
+239 DSIDEKYSRKVK
-251 TIFSNE
+251 TVFSNE
-257 SDLVAEVLNADLII
+257 SDLVSEVLKADLTI

-286 KKMVS
+286 KEMVS
-291 EMKPG
+291 EMKSG

-310 ETAHPTTHSDPTF
+310 ETARPTTHSDPTF
-323 VIDGVVHYCVA
+323 VIDEVVHYCVA

-355 VLTLASEGVREALVS
+355 VLTLASEGVKEALVS
-370 NPNFLKGLNVC
+370 NPNFLNGLNIH
-381 AGKICEPS
+381 AGKICEPA
-389 VSETHNL
+389 VAEAHNL
-396 DYMDPAEALSLSL
+396 DYIDPAGALSLSL